1 MNSRA
6 LSPPGRPLSFWIA
19 AATILLLAGVVYW
32 PGLSADWGRDD
43 YMQLAMARLVDTPW
57 VFFTTDHAHLPN
69 SIFRPL
75 GYASFWLGQVVA
87 GSSFTGHALISL
99 GLFASIALVLHA
111 LLLQFGLRPLAAVLA
126 TLLFLVHPVTVGT
139 ALWWS
144 ARFDVL
150 ALLFALIAVHQARRT
165 ILTWRA
171 RHLIAMLLA
180 LLAAALSKEVGLI
193 GAAAVFVLFQHRAW
207 TEHADFWPA
216 QRASVLVVLVALG
229 FLAWRAAILGTGSS
243 GLVGGEGLWTSL
255 GQGLFRWLEL
265 ASGYFGFQAQLAWPP
280 GILVLLGGLLL
291 LALLPL
297 GRRRESAATDRGG
310 RLPLALVG
318 LCLLLL
324 PALLQAPIVRLNAL
338 DLTSDIS
345 AVEAAMQSRLF
356 FMSLAGLVILLALG
370 IDRILNR
377 GSAIQQLALMITA
390 CSVTALLA
398 GGSHQQA
405 GAFADTSRANAELA
419 RQAMAIAR
427 AYDWPET
434 LPCHLI
440 IEGAELPSEWDVF
453 VSMDSIIKALYPDLQ
468 AIDHCF
474 IHADYPTFFH
484 LIGSDH
490 ANADAS
496 PLAPRLHEGETLA
509 RRTIGGYTIVY
520 LDGPETLIEE
530 DRRRLPRRRIQP
542 TEPSDD

>member
-1 MNSRA
+1 V
-6 LSPPGRPLSFWIA
+6 
-19 AATILLLAGVVYW
+19 LLIPSLAGVVFW
-32 PGLSADWGRDD
+32 PGLWADWGRDD
-43 YMQLAMARLVDTPW
+43 YMQLAMARLVETPW
-57 VFFTTDHAHLPN
+57 AFFTTDHFHVPD
-69 SIFRPL
+69 SVFRPL
-75 GYASFWLGQVVA
+75 GYVSFWLGQVLA
-87 GSSFTGHALISL
+87 GTNFQGHALF
-99 GLFASIALVLHA
+99 GFVLFAVIALA
-111 LLLQFGLRPLAAVLA
+111 LNAVQLQFGVRPLAALMA
-126 TLLFLVHPVTVGT
+126 TLLFVLHPVAVGT

-171 RHLIAMLLA
+171 RHLIVTLLA

-207 TEHADFWPA
+207 TQRGDFWQA
-216 QRASVLVVLVALG
+216 QRAGVLCVLVVLG
-229 FLAWRAAILGTGSS
+229 FLAWRAAILGTGGS
-243 GLVGGEGLWTSL
+243 GLVGGEGLWVSL
-255 GQGLFRWLEL
+255 SQGLLRWLQL
-265 ASGYFGFQAQLAWPP
+265 APGYVGFQAQLAWPP
-280 GILVLLGGLLL
+280 GILVLLGLLL
-291 LALLPL
+291 LIALLPL
-297 GRRRESAATDRGG
+297 GKRTTPAVTGQES

-338 DLTSDIS
+338 ELTAEIS

-356 FMSLAGLVILLALG
+356 FMSLVGLVVLVALG

-377 GSAIQQLALMITA
+377 GSSLRQLALLIA
-390 CSVTALLA
+390 GISVLTLLA

-405 GAFADTSRANAELA
+405 RSYAETSHQNAELA
-419 RQAMAIAR
+419 RQAMVIAR

-434 LPCHLI
+434 LPCHLV

-509 RRTIGGYTIVY
+509 RRTIGGFTIVY
-520 LDGPETLIEE
+520 LDGPETLSEE
-530 DRRRLPRRRIQP
+530 EQARLPRRRIQEIDP
-542 TEPSDD
+542 AEG